1 MRFIGEFS
9 GSLGCTAIMSGE
21 DRVTETL
28 VHWPGRMELTEF
40 QRNKRKEREE
50 FASQF
55 KDKPWAIYLE
65 NIQYLIGIGFIL
77 FFSIFFADF
86 S

>member
-1 MRFIGEFS
+1 
-9 GSLGCTAIMSGE
+9 
-21 DRVTETL
+21 
-28 VHWPGRMELTEF
+28 MELTEF
-40 QRNKRKEREE
+40 QRNKLKEREE

-55 KDKPWAIYLE
+55 KENKFAIYLE